1 MNLVVSIFVT
11 FIAYFLALQL
21 YKKSRLSILNP
32 VLVAIIIIIAGL
44 LILKI
49 NYEDYNVNTSV
60 ITYMLNPI
68 VVFLA
73 VPIYKSKDKIKGNIV
88 PIIIGIMSGIAT
100 SILSIYV
107 LGKLFKLDEKIV
119 QSLYSKSI
127 TTPLA
132 VEVTRM
138 FNGVEGLTVV
148 GVILTGIIGAALAP
162 VVMKVGKI
170 KSEIAMGIGIGT
182 ASHGVGTAKAVE
194 MGTEAGGASGL
205 AMAITGVITVL
216 IASFIIIL

>member
-170 KSEIAMGIGIGT
+170 KREIAMGIGIGT

-194 MGTEAGGASGL
+194 MGTEVGGASGL